1 MIASLSLILLCQLAG
16 EVIVRGLGLPM
27 PGPVVGLLFL
37 LLLLLARDRFVAL
50 ARGPLQQDGVENA
63 SRGLLAHLSLLF
75 VPAGVGV
82 VQKLDLVAEHGIAVA
97 AVLADLRGG
106 DLAGDGGDV
115 SGRESLD
122 VARTERAMS
131 ANPFSLWVYLSQSP
145 LLWLTVTLLVYATT
159 DALSLKTHRHPLANP
174 VLHLDLDHR
183 GVPDAHGHIVH
194 DLFRRRAVRALPAR
208 AGDRGAGG
216 AALRKPQGGGGG
228 DPADAGGP
236 RGGPVTAVVSWCC

>member
-97 AVLADLRGG
+97 VVLAIS
-106 DLAGDGGDV
+106 V
-115 SGRESLD
+115 
-122 VARTERAMS
+122 V
-131 ANPFSLWVYLSQSP
+131 
-145 LLWLTVTLLVYATT
+145 VTLLVTVATFLV
-159 DALSLKTHRHPLANP
+159 ASRLVS
-174 VLHLDLDHR
+174 R
-183 GVPDAHGHIVH
+183 GRSAP
-194 DLFRRRAVRALPAR
+194 
-208 AGDRGAGG
+208 
-216 AALRKPQGGGGG
+216 
-228 DPADAGGP
+228 
-236 RGGPVTAVVSWCC
+236 

>member
-97 AVLADLRGG
+97 VVLAI
-106 DLAGDGGDV
+106 
-115 SGRESLD
+115 S
-122 VARTERAMS
+122 VA
-131 ANPFSLWVYLSQSP
+131 
-145 LLWLTVTLLVYATT
+145 VTLLVPVATFLV
-159 DALSLKTHRHPLANP
+159 ASRLMS
-174 VLHLDLDHR
+174 R
-183 GVPDAHGHIVH
+183 GRSAP
-194 DLFRRRAVRALPAR
+194 
-208 AGDRGAGG
+208 
-216 AALRKPQGGGGG
+216 
-228 DPADAGGP
+228 
-236 RGGPVTAVVSWCC
+236 

>member
-97 AVLADLRGG
+97 AVLA
-106 DLAGDGGDV
+106 V
-115 SGRESLD
+115 S
-122 VARTERAMS
+122 V
-131 ANPFSLWVYLSQSP
+131 V
-145 LLWLTVTLLVYATT
+145 VTLLVTVATFLV
-159 DALSLKTHRHPLANP
+159 ASRLM
-174 VLHLDLDHR
+174 
-183 GVPDAHGHIVH
+183 
-194 DLFRRRAVRALPAR
+194 
-208 AGDRGAGG
+208 
-216 AALRKPQGGGGG
+216 
-228 DPADAGGP
+228 P
-236 RGGPVTAVVSWCC
+236 RGRSAP